1 MNLKRSN
8 SSYIKKIYL
17 DFLKKKEI
25 AGKPVIDKIGKL
37 NTFYLP
43 LSEWIYSEYKKD
55 NKIKIIGLSGG
66 QGAGKSTITGILKF
80 ILKKKYGL
88 DLCVF
93 SIDDFYKTKQ
103 ERKKMSENIHPL
115 FLTRGVP
122 GTHDVDLINKI
133 FIKLKKK
140 TFKKVLIPKFDKST
154 DDRFKKSK
162 WTKVTNRPNIIIFEG
177 WCVGARHQK
186 DSDLKKPLNSIESKY
201 DTKLAWRKKVNNQ
214 LKKNYKK
221 LFKKMDK
228 LVYLKAP
235 SFNHI
240 FQWRLHQEQKLKLTS
255 KNKKTMS
262 KSEIKEFIM
271 FYERITRHMMKDF
284 TKISNLTIF
293 LDKKHR
299 SKKMNFYK

>member
-1 MNLKRSN
+1 MNFKSSN
-8 SSYIKKIYL
+8 YSHIKKKYL
-17 DFLKKKEI
+17 KFLKKKEV
-25 AGKPVIDKIGKL
+25 AGKPLKDKILKL

-43 LSEWIYSEYKKD
+43 LSQWIYSTYKKD

-66 QGAGKSTITGILKF
+66 QGAGKSTITAILKF

-93 SIDDFYKTKQ
+93 SIDDFYKTKA
-103 ERKKMSENIHPL
+103 ERKKMSKNIHPL

-122 GTHDVDLINKI
+122 GTHDVNLINKI
-133 FIKLKKK
+133 FRSLKKK
-140 TFKKVLIPKFDKST
+140 TFKQVLIPRFNKLT

-162 WTKVTNRPNIIIFEG
+162 WIKVKKRPSVIIFEG

-186 DSDLKKPLNSIESKY
+186 DLDLKKPLNLIERKY
-201 DTKLAWRKKVNNQ
+201 DTNLEWRKKVNNH
-214 LKKNYKK
+214 LKRNYKK
-221 LFKKMDK
+221 LFNKMDK

-240 FQWRLHQEQKLKLTS
+240 FQWRIHQEQKLKLTS

-262 KSEIKEFIM
+262 KSQIKEFIM

-284 TKISNLTIF
+284 SNISDLTIF

-299 SKKMNFYK
+299 SKKMNFYN